1 MVLKIALT
9 LWKIIT
15 YKLKIIIDALFGNKL
30 GYRKR
35 SDFLTR
41 TDASKLIFGEISH
54 FSEGC
59 IVNKA

>member
-1 MVLKIALT
+1 MC
-9 LWKIIT
+9 
-15 YKLKIIIDALFGNKL
+15 KLKIIIDALFGNKL

-54 FSEGC
+54 FSEGS